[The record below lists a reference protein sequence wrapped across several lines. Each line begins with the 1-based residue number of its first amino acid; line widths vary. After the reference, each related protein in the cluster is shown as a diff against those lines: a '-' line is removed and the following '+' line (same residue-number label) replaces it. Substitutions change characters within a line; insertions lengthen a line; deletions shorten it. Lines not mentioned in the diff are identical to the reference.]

1 MMTEIVREVERIKKE
16 DGTGFILRF
25 PNGKQGEEY
34 KAVLIFE
41 KVFFKSYE
49 EHELLSKTKKII
61 VKEVSGK
68 ELGITCEL
76 TSDKKSLIISGVVS
90 KEINGNLALKLVL
103 DEDKDI
109 SCDGCIFVNPDPRL
123 LWKNIPTD
131 PQIVFYKEDED
142 FASISADGTVVSKKI
157 VPPRVK
163 IKKVVE
169 EKLSPKN
176 CNDSSYNVSDML
188 NVTRGTVENKVIE
201 STVKESLNNNLIT
214 DESIKD
220 FDKKNVCKDSVQHE
234 STKNIVEQEN
244 ENNSI
249 SQQPSSG
256 NSDKKSFIALL
267 CHLLHEMIKHFS
279 HKDNRNENKGSDNI
293 NLGTE
298 NQIKKFERLNIIAG
312 SKRGRSHAHEGTPR
326 DDDFAI
332 DYIEESG
339 WHIAVV
345 ADGAGSA
352 KYSREGSRIACDVV
366 IKTCREKLQN
376 NDEIDTLFGEEKNLK
391 SKSTEENKK
400 LKESLRKKIYG
411 ILPHA
416 AFEAKKHLEKLSS
429 DTDGSSLKDF
439 STTLLIC
446 LCKKYDD
453 LWRFVTFSIGD
464 GAIAL
469 YGSDKVNNL
478 SDGDS
483 GEFAGQ
489 TRFIT
494 MNSVYK
500 PEELL
505 ERIKLVS
512 VSDFEAL
519 FMMTDGISDPKFETD
534 SNLTKDSKWKEFY
547 KEFEESVGIKN
558 LTPNESSQEILKW
571 LDFWSPG
578 NHDDRTIVVMYK

>member
-1 MMTEIVREVERIKKE
+1 LFHQKNSNDNV
-16 DGTGFILRF
+16 
-25 PNGKQGEEY
+25 NNQ
-34 KAVLIFE
+34 
-41 KVFFKSYE
+41 
-49 EHELLSKTKKII
+49 
-61 VKEVSGK
+61 
-68 ELGITCEL
+68 
-76 TSDKKSLIISGVVS
+76 
-90 KEINGNLALKLVL
+90 INDL
-103 DEDKDI
+103 
-109 SCDGCIFVNPDPRL
+109 
-123 LWKNIPTD
+123 
-131 PQIVFYKEDED
+131 
-142 FASISADGTVVSKKI
+142 
-157 VPPRVK
+157 
-163 IKKVVE
+163 
-169 EKLSPKN
+169 
-176 CNDSSYNVSDML
+176 
-188 NVTRGTVENKVIE
+188 
-201 STVKESLNNNLIT
+201 
-214 DESIKD
+214 
-220 FDKKNVCKDSVQHE
+220 
-234 STKNIVEQEN
+234 STKVE
-244 ENNSI
+244 
-249 SQQPSSG
+249 
-256 NSDKKSFIALL
+256 
-267 CHLLHEMIKHFS
+267 
-279 HKDNRNENKGSDNI
+279 
-293 NLGTE
+293 
-298 NQIKKFERLNIIAG
+298 IKKFERLNIIAG

-366 IKTCREKLQN
+366 IKTCRDKLQN
-376 NDEIDTLFGEEKNLK
+376 NNEIDALFEDVKNLNSKPKEEK
-391 SKSTEENKK
+391 EK
-400 LKESLRKKIYG
+400 LRASLRYKFYE
-411 ILPHA
+411 ILPQA

-453 LWRFVTFSIGD
+453 LWHFITFSIGD

-469 YGSDKVNNL
+469 YGNDKVCNL

-500 PEELL
+500 SEELL

-512 VSDFEAL
+512 VSVSNFDAL

-534 SNLTKDSKWKEFY
+534 SNLTNDSKWKEFY
-547 KEFEESVGIKN
+547 KEFEESVGIKK